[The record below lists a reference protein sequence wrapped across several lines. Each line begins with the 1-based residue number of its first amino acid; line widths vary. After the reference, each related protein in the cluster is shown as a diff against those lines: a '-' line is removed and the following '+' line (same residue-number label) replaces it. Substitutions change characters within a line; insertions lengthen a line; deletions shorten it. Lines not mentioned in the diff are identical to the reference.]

1 MKGPSPTVRTRD
13 YYRERGYRIDVV
25 ERWIGVGLDNK
36 FMGTRKKRKD
46 FCGFADLIA
55 FLPHEIIAIQSTS
68 RSNMSNRVKK
78 IIHGIDADPGAQES
92 AIEWL
97 LGEGRRRIVIQGWA
111 KYAKPVDRK
120 WWRAVNREVLL
131 EEFDP
136 TLVEKV
142 RADLEERKKL
152 AENLSQDD

>member
-1 MKGPSPTVRTRD
+1 VKGPSPTVRTRD
-13 YYRERGYRIDVV
+13 YFREHGYRIDVV

-55 FLPHEIIAIQSTS
+55 FLPQEIIAIQSTS

-78 IIHGIDADPGAQES
+78 IVHGIDAEPNSQES

-97 LGEGRRRIVIQGWA
+97 LGEGRRRIIIQGWA

-120 WWRAVNREVLL
+120 WWRALNREVLL
-131 EEFDP
+131 DEFP
-136 TLVEKV
+136 VELVAKV

-152 AENLSQDD
+152 AESLSLDA